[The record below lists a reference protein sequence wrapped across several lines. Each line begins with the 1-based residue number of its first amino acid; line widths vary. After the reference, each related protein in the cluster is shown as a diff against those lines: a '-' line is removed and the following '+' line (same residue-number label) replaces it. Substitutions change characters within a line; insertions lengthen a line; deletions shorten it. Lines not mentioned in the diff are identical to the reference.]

1 MSAPERLALHYTE
14 AGLLA
19 QAIPYWQRAGQR
31 ATQRSA
37 NVEAISYLTKALEIL
52 KTLQESPSRAQQ
64 ELALQI
70 GLGVPLM
77 LTKGYAA
84 PEVEKIY
91 SRARELYQQVGES
104 PQFFPM
110 VYGLWQFYSVR
121 AEYNTARELGE
132 RLVSLAQSAQDSAL
146 LIEAHTARGNTL
158 SFLGELV
165 LAREHLEQ
173 AIALYD
179 PQQHRSHAFVYGT
192 DPGVHSLSYAT
203 LALWL
208 LGSPRRYQR

>member
-1 MSAPERLALHYTE
+1 MRPTKRLLKSRRKELHSRIAEVLEQQFPDLMMSAPERLALHYTE
-14 AGLLA
+14 AGLIA

-37 NVEAISYLTKALEIL
+37 NVEAISYLTKALEML
-52 KTLQESPSRAQQ
+52 KTLQESPARAQQ

-77 LTKGYAA
+77 LTKGFAA

-110 VYGLWQFYSVR
+110 LYGLWQFYSVR
-121 AEYNTARELGE
+121 AEYNTARELG
-132 RLVSLAQSAQDSAL
+132 SNS
-146 LIEAHTARGNTL
+146 
-158 SFLGELV
+158 
-165 LAREHLEQ
+165 
-173 AIALYD
+173 
-179 PQQHRSHAFVYGT
+179 
-192 DPGVHSLSYAT
+192 
-203 LALWL
+203 
-208 LGSPRRYQR
+208 